1 MLPGHFSLHYVLS
14 SRGHTPSQILS
25 DCVYTW
31 ERTVMGIS
39 VHTAGTEMAT
49 TPYYS
54 CTTNHTRRRRQQYN
68 WQPHG
73 VGCPLQCVALSSTA
87 SMRHLAQSALPLA
100 GGAASI
106 LCEYGSARA
115 FWRVEKRMRICSLL
129 RAHLSERSWVFDSR
143 HIPHGKYLLYSVF
156 TSCGLPC
163 TLRSLKRSRKAGS

>member
-1 MLPGHFSLHYVLS
+1 
-14 SRGHTPSQILS
+14 
-25 DCVYTW
+25 
-31 ERTVMGIS
+31 MGIS

-54 CTTNHTRRRRQQYN
+54 CTTNHTQAQTAV
-68 WQPHG
+68 PVTLHG

-115 FWRVEKRMRICSLL
+115 FWRVVRGMRMCMFVVESPSI
-129 RAHLSERSWVFDSR
+129 
-143 HIPHGKYLLYSVF
+143 
-156 TSCGLPC
+156 
-163 TLRSLKRSRKAGS
+163 